1 MMTRGLS
8 DTALPHLAADT
19 RHLKPYLN
27 FFAAMR
33 AKLKIAIQCF
43 STVSARPGV
52 FRLLRV
58 EIRPWPVAG
67 LLAAVAHDKWL
78 PLFDSEYRNKKQAEV
93 MVRALGIRLVQA
105 ANRASAWILIQNF
118 YFG

>member
-1 MMTRGLS
+1 
-8 DTALPHLAADT
+8 
-19 RHLKPYLN
+19 
-27 FFAAMR
+27 MR
-33 AKLKIAIQCF
+33 AKLKGAIECF
-43 STVSARPGV
+43 TTTPACPVI

-58 EIRPWPVAG
+58 EIRPGPMAD

-78 PLFDSEYRNKKQAEV
+78 SFFDSEYRNKKQAEV